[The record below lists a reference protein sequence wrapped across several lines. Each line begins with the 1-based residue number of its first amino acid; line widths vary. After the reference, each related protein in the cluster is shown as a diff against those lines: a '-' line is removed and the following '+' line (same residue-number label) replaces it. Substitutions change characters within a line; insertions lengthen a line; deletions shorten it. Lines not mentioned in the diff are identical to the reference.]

1 MRGEEEVRR
10 AMEAYGD
17 MVWRVCMVHL
27 KNAADTEDILQEV
40 FLKYALHSQPFES
53 PQHEKAWV
61 LRVAINRCRDV
72 LRGVFRG
79 KTASLDEVMD
89 CQAEPVPQE
98 HRDLLAAVLEL
109 PAKYKD
115 VVYLHYF
122 EGYTAGEIGKLLH
135 KNTNTVYTWLERAR
149 KLLKTQLEGGD
160 YHG

>member
-1 MRGEEEVRR
+1 MARR
-10 AMEAYGD
+10 TSSSPRISHQLSFACFSRLSSVSLCPLQGHPPAGVPEPSTLA
-17 MVWRVCMVHL
+17 L
-27 KNAADTEDILQEV
+27 AAAAVLVVVAHAVTIGVYPVL
-40 FLKYALHSQPFES
+40 AL
-53 PQHEKAWV
+53 A
-61 LRVAINRCRDV
+61 LA
-72 LRGVFRG
+72 
-79 KTASLDEVMD
+79 KTAVLDEVMD

-135 KNTNTVYTWLERAR
+135 KNPNTVYTWLERAR
-149 KLLKTQLEGGD
+149 KLLKSQLEGGD

>member
-1 MRGEEEVRR
+1 MCCG
-10 AMEAYGD
+10 
-17 MVWRVCMVHL
+17 
-27 KNAADTEDILQEV
+27 
-40 FLKYALHSQPFES
+40 
-53 PQHEKAWV
+53 
-61 LRVAINRCRDV
+61 
-72 LRGVFRG
+72 GVFRG

-135 KNTNTVYTWLERAR
+135 KNPNTVYTWLERAR
-149 KLLKTQLEGGD
+149 KLLKSQLEGGD

>member
-40 FLKYALHSQPFES
+40 FLKFALHSQPFES

-61 LRVAINRCRDV
+61 LR
-72 LRGVFRG
+72 GVFQG

-160 YHG
+160 CHG

>member
-1 MRGEEEVRR
+1 M
-10 AMEAYGD
+10 
-17 MVWRVCMVHL
+17 
-27 KNAADTEDILQEV
+27 
-40 FLKYALHSQPFES
+40 
-53 PQHEKAWV
+53 

-160 YHG
+160 CHG